1 MNVRISRRGFLA
13 ATVAAAALGP
23 SALAA
28 CGGQRRAADPTR
40 GLVTRWD
47 SDPWSLGSYSALPVG
62 TSPTV
67 RETLAESV
75 VGGGLVF
82 AGEHA
87 STTHPATV
95 QGAYLSGRHA
105 ARVLL
110 ADYGD
115 IGGDTVVV
123 IGAGVAGLAA
133 AGALRA
139 AGADVTV
146 LEARDRVGGR
156 VCTDTSWGVPVELG
170 AAWVHG
176 VRRNPIT
183 PLVRSGGSSL
193 VPTNYRDEVVQN
205 LAGVEPSGLAAAEA
219 RVGRAVSRMENRAYP
234 ITVSAQD
241 VLLTTGWSPTPSNR
255 WVVET
260 ELTHE
265 YGIGPDRLGAAA
277 LYEGEDQVGGDAFV
291 NGGYAVVPEQLAR
304 GLAVRLRAPV
314 RAVRRGST
322 GAFSITLRTGE
333 VIAADA
339 VVMAV
344 PLTILQRQAI
354 TISPL
359 PTTVRQAIDS
369 LAMGSLEKV
378 ILQYPERWW
387 PNAQVLGVVGGP
399 ARRWAEWYDLT
410 PLLGV
415 PSVVGFSAAGAAAAR
430 PRSDAACIAEAAGV
444 FAAAFG

>member
-1 MNVRISRRGFLA
+1 M
-13 ATVAAAALGP
+13 
-23 SALAA
+23 
-28 CGGQRRAADPTR
+28 
-40 GLVTRWD
+40 
-47 SDPWSLGSYSALPVG
+47 
-62 TSPTV
+62 
-67 RETLAESV
+67 
-75 VGGGLVF
+75 
-82 AGEHA
+82 
-87 STTHPATV
+87 
-95 QGAYLSGRHA
+95 
-105 ARVLL
+105 
-110 ADYGD
+110 
-115 IGGDTVVV
+115 
-123 IGAGVAGLAA
+123 
-133 AGALRA
+133 
-139 AGADVTV
+139 
-146 LEARDRVGGR
+146 
-156 VCTDTSWGVPVELG
+156 
-170 AAWVHG
+170 
-176 VRRNPIT
+176 
-183 PLVRSGGSSL
+183 
-193 VPTNYRDEVVQN
+193 
-205 LAGVEPSGLAAAEA
+205 
-219 RVGRAVSRMENRAYP
+219 
-234 ITVSAQD
+234 
-241 VLLTTGWSPTPSNR
+241 
-255 WVVET
+255 
-260 ELTHE
+260 
-265 YGIGPDRLGAAA
+265 
-277 LYEGEDQVGGDAFV
+277 

-344 PLTILQRQAI
+344 PLSILQRQAI